1 MASVTRRTIRSS
13 TFGQTPRE
21 GREIGCKPVARLC
34 DLPAEW
40 SRQRQMLG
48 LAALYSASEPRL
60 CQRRPGGVQL
70 GWELS
75 IRGAV
80 AVDCEP
86 DRNRI

>member
-21 GREIGCKPVARLC
+21 GRKIGCKPVARLC

-48 LAALYSASEPRL
+48 LAAL
-60 CQRRPGGVQL
+60 
-70 GWELS
+70 
-75 IRGAV
+75 
-80 AVDCEP
+80 
-86 DRNRI
+86 